1 LYNSPNSRVGALFPR
16 GFVVCLSLAVVAC
29 ATVGKQTEQ
38 RFATPEEAT
47 GALLDAIESDS
58 RSSLVRVLGSE
69 YRASIVTADWDA
81 ERDARREILQGAND
95 IYWLREVSEQE
106 VELVLGV
113 ERWPFPIP
121 IVKGEGGWYFD
132 TERGLEEI
140 VDRRIGKNEL
150 TAIAISRAYVDAQ
163 IAYALADRDG
173 DDWLEYAQRLS
184 STPGTRDGLYWETS
198 ADEAPSPF
206 GPLVTDAERYLS
218 SLGPG
223 DPIRG
228 YYFHIL
234 TGQGGNPSGG
244 RYSYIV
250 NGRMVAGFALV
261 AFPAEYRATGAM
273 TFVVSQR
280 GVVYQKDLGDQGVS
294 VEEYDPD
301 DSWSVVTD

>member
-1 LYNSPNSRVGALFPR
+1 M
-16 GFVVCLSLAVVAC
+16 CLSLAVGAC

-38 RFATPEEAT
+38 RFSTPEEAT

-58 RSSLVRVLGSE
+58 RASLVRVLGSE

-81 ERDARREILQGAND
+81 ERDVRRKILQEASD
-95 IYWLREVSEQE
+95 IYSLREVSEQE

-113 ERWPFPIP
+113 ERWPFPMP
-121 IVKGEGGWYFD
+121 IVQGETGWYFD

-140 VDRRIGKNEL
+140 VNRRVGKNEL
-150 TAIAISRAYVDAQ
+150 AAIALSRTYVDAQ

-173 DDWLEYAQRLS
+173 DGLLEYAQRLS
-184 STPGTRDGLYWETS
+184 STPGTRNGLYWETS
-198 ADEAPSPF
+198 ADQAPSPF
-206 GPLVTDAERYLS
+206 GPLVTRAERYLS
-218 SLGPG
+218 SLEPG

-234 TGQGGNPSGG
+234 TGQGGNPTGG